1 LPRAASTRY
10 DRQVEPNVAP
20 VIVGSNYFI
29 MAVELRCPECR
40 AKLRLKVNPEPDS
53 EIECPKCQHVFA
65 CDENIVHA
73 GSADDEAPR
82 PKQAAVDKPPSGEEA
97 KKTSSESAKPFK
109 RKRRKAKKRK
119 TKPIVI
125 VGIVVGALMIIGTA
139 AGVLIWFF
147 TKKSASQEMM
157 TYLPADCDEVS
168 GINVG
173 HLQKYPDFY
182 TNCEQMFSGR
192 TFKAAADALAKTM
205 GQQTKDVLEYVV
217 QGNGISN
224 GVPVEATVLRTKE
237 DFDPAVLSKL
247 PGAKES
253 TADGIKYYTI
263 PNIPDLGYTS
273 PRVFAPTNRIA
284 VFCPGTVPD
293 AVFRAMLKGNKDNL
307 DATSYYRSGALGKQV
322 IRGTAWKFMLYGR
335 SVTKLS
341 APTPQGGGGGGGFG
355 GGDAGGIATGGS
367 ESDEDAIRR
376 EIAGIL
382 SSAQGCGVKASVG
395 SREVRGEFIVLYKD
409 STTASEMLK
418 KWNERDWIK
427 DQEKDP
433 PRWWKTLAN
442 KSGGGKTAANV
453 LRDGLSFRSSGET
466 FIVRTRMETNL
477 LKNGVSALVS
487 LFLGQQS
494 GGPPPGGIPGG
505 PPGGFPGGG
514 PGGPGAPGRPPGG

>member
-1 LPRAASTRY
+1 
-10 DRQVEPNVAP
+10 
-20 VIVGSNYFI
+20 

-40 AKLRLKVNPEPDS
+40 SKLRLKVQPEPDS

-73 GSADDEAPR
+73 GAADDEGPQ
-82 PKQAAVDKPPSGEEA
+82 PKPTGSDKPRAGEET
-97 KKTSSESAKPFK
+97 KKSGGDSAKPFK

-119 TKPIVI
+119 TKPAVI
-125 VGIVVGALMIIGTA
+125 VGIVVGALMIIGTV

-157 TYLPADCDEVS
+157 TYLPAECDEVS

-173 HLQKYPDFY
+173 HLQKYPEFY
-182 TNCEQMFSGR
+182 NNCEQMFTGR
-192 TFKAAADALAKTM
+192 TFKAAADALAKAM

-217 QGNGISN
+217 QGNGISS

-237 DFDPAVLSKL
+237 VFDPDVLSKL
-247 PGAKES
+247 PGAKEFS
-253 TADGIKYYTI
+253 AEGLKYYTI
-263 PNIPDLGYTS
+263 SDIPNLEYAN
-273 PRVFAPTNRIA
+273 PRVFAPTNRIV
-284 VFCPGTVPD
+284 VFCPGTIPE
-293 AVFRAMLKGNKDNL
+293 ATFRAMLNGNKNKPED
-307 DATSYYRSGALGKQV
+307 TPYYRAGAMGKQI

-341 APTPQGGGGGGGFG
+341 APTPQGGGGGGGGFGGMPG
-355 GGDAGGIATGGS
+355 GGDAGGMAVGGS

-395 SREVRGEFIVLYKD
+395 SRDVRGEFIVLYKD

-418 KWNERDWIK
+418 KWNDREWVK

-442 KSGGGKTAANV
+442 KSGGGKTAPNV
-453 LRDGLSFRSSGET
+453 LRDGLAFRSSGET

-477 LKNGVSALVS
+477 LKGGVGALVS
-487 LFLGQQS
+487 LFQGQQP
-494 GGPPPGGIPGG
+494 GGAPPGGMPGG
-505 PPGGFPGGG
+505 PPGGFPGG
-514 PGGPGAPGRPPGG
+514 PGRPPGGQ